1 MTCLLCSM
9 EPEWTRMAPLG
20 KRGCGLA
27 FSSVFVQL
35 IAHASTTAA
44 GQEHQQAVEQEAL
57 LGLVF
62 REDVEQEG
70 FVWFN
75 TFFWFNYCLPLLLTC
90 LGSEMT

>member
-1 MTCLLCSM
+1 MTYLLCSM

-57 LGLVF
+57 LG
-62 REDVEQEG
+62 
-70 FVWFN
+70 
-75 TFFWFNYCLPLLLTC
+75 
-90 LGSEMT
+90 